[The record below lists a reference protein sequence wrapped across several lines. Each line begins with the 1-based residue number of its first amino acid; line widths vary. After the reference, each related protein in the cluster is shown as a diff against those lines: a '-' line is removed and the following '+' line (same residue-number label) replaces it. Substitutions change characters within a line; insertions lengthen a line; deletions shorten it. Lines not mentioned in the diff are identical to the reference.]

1 MRIRIIPFALTLT
14 VLLLASCAQKTPV
27 AIVTPL
33 PQEMTAT
40 WCHGEL

>member
-1 MRIRIIPFALTLT
+1 MRIRIIPFALTI
-14 VLLLASCAQKTPV
+14 LLLTSCAQKTPV

>member
-1 MRIRIIPFALTLT
+1 MRIRIITLT
-14 VLLLASCAQKTPV
+14 IIALAISSCAQKQPIAV
-27 AIVTPL
+27 VTPL